1 MKIKLQDFR
10 DTFQTIPFTAN
21 YTGLMTS
28 CGEKNV
34 PLLLNLYVSIFFNS
48 NLKKKKGLNKASI
61 MPNFLTSEPQSRW
74 ATPKTSLFNV

>member
-10 DTFQTIPFTAN
+10 ETFQAIHFAAN

-34 PLLLNLYVSIFFNS
+34 PLLLNLYIFIFIDSSKN
-48 NLKKKKGLNKASI
+48 GLNQVSI
-61 MPNFLTSEPQSRW
+61 MPNFLKYLNQSH
-74 ATPKTSLFNV
+74 

>member
-10 DTFQTIPFTAN
+10 DTFQTIHFTAN

-34 PLLLNLYVSIFFNS
+34 PLLLNLYVSIFFDS
-48 NLKKKKGLNKASI
+48 NKIFFKKS
-61 MPNFLTSEPQSRW
+61 TE
-74 ATPKTSLFNV
+74 